1 MGPATE
7 PVSGEFVDVF
17 LHRIARDRFAA
28 QHVPHDHLNGLA
40 VFGFIRM
47 KTGED
52 RGFFIKG
59 KRRGPGLVRH
69 TGVQGPD
76 IRSVGIAVCLQQV
89 IDNRSRFEGENV
101 WVGTAAHHEQ
111 RKESDVRSDI
121 HHGRPVPQAD
131 AMPQIAFILKNLLVN
146 IVRLVLVQ
154 MNNFQAIR
162 QDVSRTIAEALF

>member
-1 MGPATE
+1 MGPAAE
-7 PVSGEFVDVF
+7 PVGGEFVDVF
-17 LHRIARDRFAA
+17 LHGFSCDRFVV
-28 QHVPHDHLNGLA
+28 QHVPHDRLNGLA
-40 VFGFIRM
+40 ILVFIRM

-69 TGVQGPD
+69 AGVQGPD

-89 IDNRSRFEGENV
+89 IHNRSRLEGENV

-111 RKESDVRSDI
+111 RKEPDVRPDI

-146 IVRLVLVQ
+146 IVRLIPVQ

-162 QDVSRTIAEALF
+162 QDVSRTIAEAWL